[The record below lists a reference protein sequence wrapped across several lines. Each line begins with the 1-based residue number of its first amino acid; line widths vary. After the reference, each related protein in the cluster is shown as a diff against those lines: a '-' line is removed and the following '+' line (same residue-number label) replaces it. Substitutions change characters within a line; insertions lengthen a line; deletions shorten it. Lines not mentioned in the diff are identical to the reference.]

1 MEQIKCIILLQSFD
15 AITYNSLMPFEL
27 PVILFTDIEHSTQI
41 WQKYPVEADAA
52 FRTHDQ
58 IVRSA
63 IESHGGRVI
72 KHTGD
77 GFFAI
82 FESGDPLTCA
92 IKIQQFLASQN
103 WGPIGELRVRVSLH
117 AGAVISRTDDF
128 FGLEISRTE
137 RLLSAGWGGQIL
149 LSPEAAQQAPLPPG
163 AELIDLGMH
172 LLKDLTQP
180 QPILQLNHPDLP
192 YQKFPALRSL
202 SAHPNNLPPQTTPF
216 VGRAADLAAIGAQ
229 LQTPSCRL
237 LTLVGSGGTGKT
249 RMALQVAA
257 DAIEQFAHGVY
268 FIPLAPLATAD
279 LIAPAI
285 GQALS
290 IPFHNRATLDEQVI
304 QYLGQKQ
311 LLLVMDNFEHLLDGA
326 VLVDQL
332 LQRSTRLK
340 ILATSRERLNLLG
353 EQVYPLQ
360 GMRYPQQPN
369 DAEFAEYS
377 AVKLFLQ
384 SAQRADPAFELNAD
398 NRTALIRICEL
409 VEGLPLG
416 IELACGWVRVLSL
429 TEIAAEIEKSLDF
442 LNTGQRNLPERHR
455 SLRGVFDYSWQLL
468 DEPRRQALRR
478 LSVFHNP
485 AERSAAQKVAGS
497 TLADLSALLDK
508 SLLRRTSSGHFDM
521 HPLIRPYAGER
532 LAADPDEYL
541 DTRRRHCDWFVSAAR
556 AWQPEL
562 SGPDQGEVFDAIGRV
577 QQDLQAAWD
586 WAVQQSAF
594 DALNE
599 LLQPL
604 FRFYSVRARYA
615 EGLAAFCSA
624 LKRVEQVPSQPAL
637 RLHLMNRIAALLT
650 SQENYEEA
658 ERQAQSALL
667 LARQLDEPAEIGF
680 SYIQLALVHWINGSY
695 PEAEAAYNAAMAIAN
710 QAGAQTI
717 RLEALNG
724 LGKTAWATGRS
735 AQAMDFFET
744 GLALAR
750 QMNAPLQIAHNLDL
764 LGVVA
769 RDAGDTPHA
778 LQCFE
783 EASAILRQMQAPT
796 RLAYALNHLGGAQWL
811 SGNLELA
818 VVTLN
823 EALSMAR
830 EMGEQR
836 LIAYTLSDLG
846 SILADMDRT
855 DETEIYQQDA
865 LVIFQQIGDVFGEAI
880 VRASLATHLVKRGE
894 DQNAVGHI
902 CAALKIGLE
911 TGILSRLDGLV
922 VIGAMVLRR
931 RGATGQAL
939 QLLVAVR
946 DSDPQPTQQGEGDAD
961 LSPLIAEVIAELDE
975 PAAQD
980 AQQAGRLLN
989 LETAAKLLQQ
999 WLCEGQ

>member
-1 MEQIKCIILLQSFD
+1 
-15 AITYNSLMPFEL
+15 
-27 PVILFTDIEHSTQI
+27 
-41 WQKYPVEADAA
+41 
-52 FRTHDQ
+52 
-58 IVRSA
+58 
-63 IESHGGRVI
+63 
-72 KHTGD
+72 
-77 GFFAI
+77 
-82 FESGDPLTCA
+82 
-92 IKIQQFLASQN
+92 
-103 WGPIGELRVRVSLH
+103 
-117 AGAVISRTDDF
+117 
-128 FGLEISRTE
+128 
-137 RLLSAGWGGQIL
+137 
-149 LSPEAAQQAPLPPG
+149 
-163 AELIDLGMH
+163 
-172 LLKDLTQP
+172 
-180 QPILQLNHPDLP
+180 
-192 YQKFPALRSL
+192 
-202 SAHPNNLPPQTTPF
+202 
-216 VGRAADLAAIGAQ
+216 
-229 LQTPSCRL
+229 
-237 LTLVGSGGTGKT
+237 
-249 RMALQVAA
+249 
-257 DAIEQFAHGVY
+257 
-268 FIPLAPLATAD
+268 
-279 LIAPAI
+279 
-285 GQALS
+285 
-290 IPFHNRATLDEQVI
+290 
-304 QYLGQKQ
+304 
-311 LLLVMDNFEHLLDGA
+311 
-326 VLVDQL
+326 
-332 LQRSTRLK
+332 
-340 ILATSRERLNLLG
+340 
-353 EQVYPLQ
+353 
-360 GMRYPQQPN
+360 
-369 DAEFAEYS
+369 
-377 AVKLFLQ
+377 
-384 SAQRADPAFELNAD
+384 
-398 NRTALIRICEL
+398 
-409 VEGLPLG
+409 
-416 IELACGWVRVLSL
+416 
-429 TEIAAEIEKSLDF
+429 
-442 LNTGQRNLPERHR
+442 
-455 SLRGVFDYSWQLL
+455 
-468 DEPRRQALRR
+468 
-478 LSVFHNP
+478 
-485 AERSAAQKVAGS
+485 
-497 TLADLSALLDK
+497 
-508 SLLRRTSSGHFDM
+508 
-521 HPLIRPYAGER
+521 
-532 LAADPDEYL
+532 
-541 DTRRRHCDWFVSAAR
+541 
-556 AWQPEL
+556 
-562 SGPDQGEVFDAIGRV
+562 
-577 QQDLQAAWD
+577 
-586 WAVQQSAF
+586 
-594 DALNE
+594 
-599 LLQPL
+599 
-604 FRFYSVRARYA
+604 
-615 EGLAAFCSA
+615 
-624 LKRVEQVPSQPAL
+624 
-637 RLHLMNRIAALLT
+637 
-650 SQENYEEA
+650 
-658 ERQAQSALL
+658 
-667 LARQLDEPAEIGF
+667 
-680 SYIQLALVHWINGSY
+680 
-695 PEAEAAYNAAMAIAN
+695 MAIAN

-980 AQQAGRLLN
+980 AQQAGRLLD

>member
-1 MEQIKCIILLQSFD
+1 M
-15 AITYNSLMPFEL
+15 TFEL

-41 WQKYPVEADAA
+41 WQKYPAEADAA
-52 FRTHDQ
+52 FSRHDQ
-58 IVRSA
+58 IVRTA
-63 IESHGGRVI
+63 IESHGGQVI

-82 FESGDPLTCA
+82 FESGDPLGCSLE
-92 IKIQQFLASQN
+92 IQQFLANQN

-137 RLLSAGWGGQIL
+137 RLLSAAWGGQIL
-149 LSPEAAQQAPLPPG
+149 LSPEAARQAPLPPG
-163 AELIDLGMH
+163 AELVDMGLH

-180 QPILQLNHPDLP
+180 QPILQLMHPDLP

-202 SAHPNNLPPQTTPF
+202 SAHPNNLPPQSTPF

-229 LQTPSCRL
+229 LRTPSCRL
-237 LTLVGSGGTGKT
+237 LTLVGPGGTGKT

-257 DAIEQFAHGVY
+257 EAVEHFVHGVF
-268 FIPLAPLATAD
+268 FIPLAPLAEAD

-285 GQALS
+285 GQALN
-290 IPFHNRATLDEQVI
+290 IPFHNRASLAEQVI
-304 QYLGQKQ
+304 QFLSQKQ
-311 LLLVMDNFEHLLDGA
+311 LLLVMDNFEHLLGGA
-326 VLVDQL
+326 ELVDQL
-332 LQRSTRLK
+332 LQRSTQLK
-340 ILATSRERLNLLG
+340 LLVTSRERLNLLG

-360 GMRYPQQPN
+360 GMQYPQKS
-369 DAEFAEYS
+369 DETGFEEYS

-384 SAQRADPAFELNAD
+384 SAQRADPAFELTAH
-398 NRTALIRICEL
+398 NRQALIRICEL

-429 TEIAAEIEKSLDF
+429 TEIATEIEKSLDF

-485 AERSAAQKVAGS
+485 AERSAAQKVTGS

-521 HPLIRPYAGER
+521 HPLIQQYAAER
-532 LAADPDEYL
+532 LSGDPDEDL
-541 DTRRRHCDWFVSAAR
+541 DTRRRHCDWFVSVAR
-556 AWQPEL
+556 TWQPEL
-562 SGPDQGEVFDAIGRV
+562 SGPDQGEVFKSIGRI

-594 DALNE
+594 DALGA
-599 LLQPL
+599 LIQPL
-604 FRFYSVRARYA
+604 YRFYSVRARYT
-615 EGLAAFCSA
+615 EGLAAFRSA
-624 LKRVEQVPSQPAL
+624 LKQVEPVPNQPVL
-637 RLHLMNRIAALLT
+637 RLQLMNRIAAFLT
-650 SQENYEEA
+650 NQDNYEEA
-658 ERQAQSALL
+658 ERQARAALL
-667 LARQLDEPAEIGF
+667 LARQLDDPAEIGF
-680 SYIQLALVHWINGSY
+680 SYIQMAVAHWINGNY
-695 PEAEAAYNAAMAIAN
+695 PEAETAYNAAMAIAN

-735 AQAMDFFET
+735 AQAMDYFET
-744 GLALAR
+744 GLVLAR

-769 RDAGDTPHA
+769 RDSGDAPHA

-783 EASAILRQMQAPT
+783 EASAILRQLQAPT
-796 RLAYALNHLGGAQWL
+796 RLAYALNHLGGTQWL
-811 SGNLELA
+811 SGKLELA
-818 VVTLN
+818 VATLN

-846 SILADMDRT
+846 SILADMGRT
-855 DETEIYQQDA
+855 DETEIYQRDA

-880 VRASLATHLVKRGE
+880 VRASLATHMVNRGE
-894 DQNAVGHI
+894 DQDAVEQL

-911 TGILSRLDGLV
+911 TGILGRLEGLLV
-922 VIGAMVLRR
+922 TGAVILRR
-931 RGATGQAL
+931 RGAPGRAL
-939 QLLVAVR
+939 QLLEMVQK
-946 DSDPQPTQQGEGDAD
+946 SEPQLTQQGEGGVD
-961 LSPLIAEVIAELDE
+961 LAPLIAELVTELDE
-975 PAAQD
+975 PAARE
-980 AQQAGRLLN
+980 AQQAGRLLD
-989 LETAAKLLQQ
+989 LETAANLLQQ